1 MDPYVDLAI
10 GSTIKNLRV
19 CLGISQKELSE
30 GICTQSLISQI
41 ESGNNIPN
49 SILLKQIAEKLGI
62 TLDGLLLMSEY
73 PKFDYFK
80 KIESKLIKLIKASN
94 YAEALKVIEFEKE
107 NISFES
113 GKVKQFFLWAEGVCQ
128 YYLSNDFTLSMDL
141 LKEALNTS
149 KNLIFSYQDAQI
161 LNSQGILYAEE
172 NLLEE
177 SIETFKLILAI
188 KEKLS
193 PYVLS
198 ISPLLP
204 KVYYNL
210 SKVFTMQGSYEESIK
225 YCQEGINYSGNM
237 ESISDLGELYFQIG
251 LNFEKM
257 KKYNQ
262 SLKWLVKSQDIF
274 KLKVSNYEF
283 LMIITYKIQEVSL
296 LLEKDTK

>member
-1 MDPYVDLAI
+1 MDPYVELSI
-10 GSTIKNLRV
+10 GSTIKDLRLY
-19 CLGISQKELSE
+19 LGISQKELSD

-41 ESGNNIPN
+41 ESGTNIPN
-49 SILLKQIAEKLGI
+49 SILLRQVAEKLGI

-73 PKFDYFK
+73 PKFPHFK
-80 KIESKLIKLIKASN
+80 KIESKLIKLVETSN
-94 YAEALKVIEFEKE
+94 YTEAWKIIELEKG
-107 NISFES
+107 NTSFES

-128 YYLSNDFTLSMDL
+128 YYLSNDFTLAMDL
-141 LKEALNTS
+141 LKEALNIS
-149 KNLIFSYQDAQI
+149 DNLIFSYQDVKI

-177 SIETFKLILAI
+177 SIETFKLILAT

-198 ISPLLP
+198 ISSLFP

-210 SKVFTMQGSYEESIK
+210 SKVLTIQGSYEESIK
-225 YCQEGINYSGNM
+225 YCQEGIYYSGNM

-257 KKYNQ
+257 QKYNQ
-262 SLKWLVKSQDIF
+262 SLKWLIKSQDIF

-283 LMIITYKIQEVSL
+283 LMIITNKIQEVSL